1 MGIGWWYATVITANA
16 RCGAGESPAGQRQ
29 AQRRRDRGPSPVLLG
44 DPAGVGAEV
53 FAAGRRAAAAV
64 LAWPVQQR
72 FRPGVGAASAIEV
85 TTL

>member
-1 MGIGWWYATVITANA
+1 MLARSTRMGIGWWYVT
-16 RCGAGESPAGQRQ
+16 
-29 AQRRRDRGPSPVLLG
+29 VLLG